1 MKCMWPTVHVGCSE
15 DGAVELCNVHAD
27 YMVDGYGYCEAHTIR
42 FVESNRGQAATM
54 EFDDEP
60 EWGSPE
66 TLQDQ
71 IDNQDNGQWLDGL
84 SYNGGG
90 DE

>member
-1 MKCMWPTVHVGCSE
+1 MKCMWPTEHVGWSE

-42 FVESNRGQAATM
+42 FVESNRGQSATM

-66 TLQDQ
+66 ALQDQ
-71 IDNQDNGQWLDGL
+71 IDNQDNGQWFDGL